1 MLRLSEGAIFMRKV
15 WVLVALL
22 ALAGCVTGPSLQ
34 SRMAAYTGSSGEA
47 LVQSLGVPDKQISL
61 NGVQYLA
68 YVREQTTVM
77 TPPPLFLGGFGYG
90 GFYRPYGGGFFAAG
104 LPATVTVWRC
114 EITFILHAD
123 KVVSFTLR
131 GNACN

>member
-1 MLRLSEGAIFMRKV
+1 MRWISILAVVLAI
-15 WVLVALL
+15 
-22 ALAGCVTGPSLQ
+22 AGCATGPSLQ
-34 SRMAAYTGSSGEA
+34 SQMAAYIGASGET
-47 LVQSLGVPDKQISL
+47 LVRNLGVPDKQITL

-77 TPPPLFLGGFGYG
+77 APPPIFIGGFGGYG
-90 GFYRPYGGGFFAAG
+90 GFYPPYGGGFYSAG

-114 EITFILHAD
+114 DITFMLRAD
-123 KVVSFTLR
+123 KVVNFTLR